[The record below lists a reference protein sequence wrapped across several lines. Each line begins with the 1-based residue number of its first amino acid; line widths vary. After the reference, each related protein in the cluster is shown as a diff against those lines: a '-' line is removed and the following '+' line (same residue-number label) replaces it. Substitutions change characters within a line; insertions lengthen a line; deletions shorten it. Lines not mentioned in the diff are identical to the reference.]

1 MTDQN
6 QSPRAML
13 NTADPNAIRIVYRA
27 PIDPVMKKCLC
38 LMGSVNLCS
47 GLLCKREEIYNSTY
61 VQVHENRLEIN
72 YPGLKT
78 MPCCRSVRDS
88 IEVFYFDNNRI
99 ANVAKAGCCSP
110 CCTHNSCCPTWC
122 GLCGEA
128 AIFYNN
134 CCCCFKRWF
143 SVPFLV
149 SADALIQQVEQ
160 AKTARKSFTGGAT
173 YNAAAPGVM
182 TMDMP
187 AAQPVPSAPAPM

>member
-38 LMGSVNLCS
+38 LMGTMNLCS

-88 IEVFYFDNNRI
+88 IEVFYFDNSRI
-99 ANVAKAGCCSP
+99 ANVAKAGCCTP

-122 GLCGEA
+122 GLCGEMA
-128 AIFYNN
+128 VFLCRPTRLSSRLSRPRLRA
-134 CCCCFKRWF
+134 RA
-143 SVPFLV
+143 SRVVLSPLVLPLPLV
-149 SADALIQQVEQ
+149 S
-160 AKTARKSFTGGAT
+160 
-173 YNAAAPGVM
+173 
-182 TMDMP
+182 
-187 AAQPVPSAPAPM
+187 